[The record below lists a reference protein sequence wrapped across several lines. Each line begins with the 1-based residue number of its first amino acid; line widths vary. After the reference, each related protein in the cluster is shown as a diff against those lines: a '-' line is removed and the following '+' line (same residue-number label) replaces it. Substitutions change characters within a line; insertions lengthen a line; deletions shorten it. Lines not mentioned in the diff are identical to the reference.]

1 MGRYNNIVTQ
11 VNNNANTLKFTM
23 VIDSNLAN
31 QIRNDAINSK
41 GGVTQ
46 EAFNKYMKQDV
57 IPQSEIYRTKYNQG
71 ELKGQDKGKKD
82 EKTTYTT
89 KTNILGD
96 DISQRVLSKYK
107 KIDKNQNVRGVIY
120 KTK

>member
-1 MGRYNNIVTQ
+1 
-11 VNNNANTLKFTM
+11 M

-57 IPQSEIYRTKYNQG
+57 IPQSEIYRIKYNQG

-82 EKTTYTT
+82 GQITYTT
-89 KTNILGD
+89 KTNVLGE

>member
-1 MGRYNNIVTQ
+1 MGKYNNIVTQ

-82 EKTTYTT
+82 EQGTYTT